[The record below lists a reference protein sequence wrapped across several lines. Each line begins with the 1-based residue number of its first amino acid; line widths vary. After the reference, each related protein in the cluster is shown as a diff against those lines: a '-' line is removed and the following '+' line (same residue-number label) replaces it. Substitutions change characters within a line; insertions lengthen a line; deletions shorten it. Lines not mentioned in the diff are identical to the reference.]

1 MSMTLSADAPQ
12 QISLLEAARNSLTRL
27 PLTVR
32 FLAAAW
38 LILAAGYETTLAL
51 QSPAQRIRHELAAT
65 AADVHTL
72 PWTRADD
79 RVQLAVARNFDDRAY
94 RVDATRFPI
103 ELAVTLLSLD
113 KHTCLEART
122 AARRIEGSVVVA
134 LEGYK
139 SATDCR
145 DDNTM
150 VWRIMP

>member
-1 MSMTLSADAPQ
+1 MSSRP
-12 QISLLEAARNSLTRL
+12 S
-27 PLTVR
+27 
-32 FLAAAW
+32 
-38 LILAAGYETTLAL
+38 
-51 QSPAQRIRHELAAT
+51 
-65 AADVHTL
+65 AADVHAL

-94 RVDATRFPI
+94 RVDATRFPT

-113 KHTCLEART
+113 KPTCLEART

-145 DDNTM
+145 DNNTM